1 MYRIIQKKKI
11 LKAVLKMPERE
22 QELFSYLLEDLQ
34 ETGPIQNGWPNFSA
48 LGKNK
53 YHCHLSYHWVACWKE
68 TIKGIELEVYYAG
81 SRENAP
87 YKN

>member
-1 MYRIIQKKKI
+1 MYRVVQKKKI
-11 LKAVLKMPERE
+11 LKAVLKMPKE
-22 QELFSYLLEDLQ
+22 QQLLYATLIKDLRIK
-34 ETGPIQNGWPNFSA
+34 GVIQKQWPNFSI

-53 YHCHLSYHWVACWKE
+53 YHCHLSYHWVACWQE

-87 YKN
+87 Y